1 MIFRPNARAHSPFR
15 AIEVGATNPEAS
27 ETRHRATST
36 TNALKAMVKEV
47 EFRREERREG
57 SVNRWISEWI
67 KLNIAGGSKLVPR
80 IPPPSEKHQTW
91 GGGEGSETYFI
102 FRGCFFF
109 VCVDEDRAN
118 VLTRGRRILKNLLR
132 TCAPKLNSG

>member
-1 MIFRPNARAHSPFR
+1 MHANGLSQTPPDGSDHPRSDRTHQAGFLLPGMSVLGQGGDTTTTNGRQTRGNHDMIFRPNARAHSPFR

-80 IPPPSEKHQTW
+80 IPPT
-91 GGGEGSETYFI
+91 
-102 FRGCFFF
+102 
-109 VCVDEDRAN
+109 
-118 VLTRGRRILKNLLR
+118 
-132 TCAPKLNSG
+132 